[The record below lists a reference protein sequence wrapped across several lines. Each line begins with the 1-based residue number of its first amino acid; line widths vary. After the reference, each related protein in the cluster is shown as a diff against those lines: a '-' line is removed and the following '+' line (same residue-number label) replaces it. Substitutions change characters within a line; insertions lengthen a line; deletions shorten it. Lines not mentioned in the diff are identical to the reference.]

1 MAKKMKAFKK
11 HTMYSKSG
19 KSQVAKT
26 YAEHLKLKKKGWG
39 HSKPKGKEVWLR
51 RKRRRPMMLVL
62 RK

>member
-1 MAKKMKAFKK
+1 MAKKKKAFKK

-39 HSKPKGKEVWLR
+39 HSKPKGK
-51 RKRRRPMMLVL
+51 KT
-62 RK
+62 